1 MNVKVYTN
9 TLVLIIMLIAGAFII
24 SRINYMY
31 FEKRK
36 TKARHGE
43 AIEESTFKTAKG
55 YAYSLDLGSSIVLI
69 AVIEKNEKVSE
80 LKNPLY
86 DLEKVIVRVV

>member
-1 MNVKVYTN
+1 
-9 TLVLIIMLIAGAFII
+9 
-24 SRINYMY
+24 
-31 FEKRK
+31 
-36 TKARHGE
+36 
-43 AIEESTFKTAKG
+43 TFKTAKG

-80 LKNPLY
+80 SKNHLY

>member
-1 MNVKVYTN
+1 MI
-9 TLVLIIMLIAGAFII
+9 LIVGAFII

-36 TKARHGE
+36 TKAGHGE
-43 AIEESTFKTAKG
+43 AMEESTFKSAKG
-55 YAYSLDLGSSIVLI
+55 YAYSLDLGNSIVLI
-69 AVIEKNEKVSE
+69 AVIEKGEKVSE

-86 DLEKVIVRVV
+86 DLEKVIVRIV